1 MSFIAQVTGYK
12 FFFQIEFVFTLEQR
26 GQHLG
31 GIIVLLSFQT
41 IHVLF
46 YHLNLLTL
54 TTVNHLKSVL

>member
-1 MSFIAQVTGYK
+1 MSFIAQVTEK
-12 FFFQIEFVFTLEQR
+12 KFVFTLEQR